1 MKNVVERFKKYT
13 KRLLI
18 PFHQDQAGLRTLDVV
33 MILAIVAM
41 VAIVIYVF
49 ALRVIEW
56 ARIFIEGN
64 M

>member
-1 MKNVVERFKKYT
+1 MKNVVVRLLGYI
-13 KRLLI
+13 KRLLAL
-18 PFHQDQAGLRTLDVV
+18 FHRDQAGLRTLDVV
-33 MILAIVAM
+33 MILAITAM

-49 ALRVIEW
+49 AQRVIEW